1 MIAVLGIAILTFL
14 ISAAAGDET
23 APSGWHQ
30 FRGPLR
36 DGKSAETGLAR
47 GWGPTG
53 PKELWRVP
61 IGAGFSSVSIA
72 SGRLFTMDADGET
85 EFALALDAATG
96 HTLWRAPIGPIFH
109 DVNGDGP
116 RSTPTVDSDR
126 VFVLGSRGRLA
137 ALRAETGETMW
148 ETSFT
153 DAFEGE
159 LPTWAFATAPLV
171 DGDRLLV
178 EVGGS
183 GPRAIAAFDKK
194 TGAVVW
200 TSQEAHLAYSS
211 PVSLEHGGTRQFL
224 FLLQEKLVSLDRD
237 GRELWSVPFAPQL
250 DIKPASPVFVAPDLV
265 LISASYDVGA
275 KVVRLKTDGAE
286 VSAEELW
293 SGRQMRSHFGSA
305 VALVGRIYGFDT
317 ATLRCLDAE
326 TGESC
331 WAKRRLGKGSLIYA
345 DGMFL
350 VLSERGML
358 VLLEATPEA
367 YRELASHQVL
377 EGRCWTPPSLSE
389 GRLYLRNHSELV
401 ALDLRS

>member
-1 MIAVLGIAILTFL
+1 MLAIAAVTMLLS
-14 ISAAAGDET
+14 SAGET
-23 APSGWHQ
+23 ARSGWHQ

-36 DGKSAETGLAR
+36 DGKSAETGLSR
-47 GWGPTG
+47 SFGPTG
-53 PKELWRVP
+53 PRELWRVP
-61 IGAGFSSVSIA
+61 IGAGFSSVSVV
-72 SGRLFTMDADGET
+72 SEHLYTMDSDEET
-85 EFALALDAATG
+85 EFALSLDASTG
-96 HTLWRAPIGPIFH
+96 RTRWRVPVGAIFH

-116 RSTPTVDSDR
+116 RSTPTVDSDL

-137 ALRAETGETMW
+137 ALRTSTGETIWQMQI
-148 ETSFT
+148 T

-171 DGDRLLV
+171 DGDRLVV

-183 GPRAIAAFDKK
+183 GSRAIAALEKR

-200 TSQEAHLAYSS
+200 TSQEGNLAYSS
-211 PVSLEHGGTRQFL
+211 PIPLEFGGETQLL

-250 DIKPASPVFVAPDLV
+250 DIKPASPVFVAPDLI

-275 KVVRLKTDGAE
+275 KVVRLKSDGGSL
-286 VSAEELW
+286 SAEELW

-305 VALVGRIYGFDT
+305 VALDGRIYGFDT
-317 ATLRCLDAE
+317 ATLRCLDAS

-331 WAKRRLGKGSLIYA
+331 WAKRGLGKGSILYA

-377 EGRCWTPPSLSE
+377 DGRCWTPPSLAE

-401 ALDLRS
+401 AIDFRS

>member
-1 MIAVLGIAILTFL
+1 MTAVIGVAILTVL
-14 ISAAAGDET
+14 ISAAGDET
-23 APSGWHQ
+23 APSGWYQ

-47 GWGPTG
+47 SWGPTG

-61 IGAGFSSVSIA
+61 IGAGFSSVSA
-72 SGRLFTMDADGET
+72 VSGRLFTMDADGET

-96 HTLWRAPIGPIFH
+96 LPLWRVPVGPIFR

-116 RSTPTVDSDR
+116 RSTPTVDADL

-137 ALRAETGETMW
+137 ALRASTGETAW
-148 ETSFT
+148 ETSIT

-183 GPRAIAAFDKK
+183 GPRAIAALDKR
-194 TGAVVW
+194 TGAVIW
-200 TSQEAHLAYSS
+200 TSQEAKLAYSS
-211 PVSLEHGGTRQFL
+211 PIPLEHGGTKQFL

-275 KVVRLKTDGAE
+275 KVVRLKTDGGA
-286 VSAEELW
+286 VTAEELW
-293 SGRQMRSHFGSA
+293 SGRQMRSHFNSA
-305 VALVGRIYGFDT
+305 VALEGRIYGFDT
-317 ATLRCLDAE
+317 ATLRCLEAA

-331 WAKRRLGKGSLIYA
+331 WAKRGLGKGSLIYA

-358 VLLEATPEA
+358 VLMEATPEA